1 MNVQLDPNLVDY
13 LQHHHHNTLTLTMI
27 DDMYNFY
34 NILHTQYPLITYK
47 MPKDIERYDTY
58 HSDDITVYVQKNVIT
73 KDDELEF
80 YDKKKWGIH
89 HCCVKGISYK
99 KIDCSIQH

>member
-13 LQHHHHNTLTLTMI
+13 LQHHRHNTLTLTMI

-58 HSDDITVYVQKNVIT
+58 HSGDVTVYVQKNVIT

-89 HCCVKGISYK
+89 HCFVKGISYR